1 MKRSLFRQMK
11 PIALA
16 AVGVFLGRGA
26 CADTTLTFDAR
37 PAGQAQNAAI
47 LQSFGDNAAASST
60 GVSVID
66 PGTPDIG
73 LSWQATGGRW
83 DYYVDAVW
91 SAAQLDSSGVGD
103 LHEIVFSPGPAT
115 AAVIKSFNFHPYYDN
130 GLDYSYDWRVLSGT
144 TVLTNGSIAFTS
156 DSTKNHPVNINYQGV
171 LGAALTLQLERTGG
185 TDAGGN
191 IAIDDLVFAQF
202 PLPAGPAVTFL
213 TPGPGETGVAPEIR
227 FAATIKD
234 ASTAVDTNSISL
246 TLNGTAVAPTV
257 SKSTN
262 LTTVAYQ
269 AAGLLPSGTNKY
281 VLTFRDLAAVPKSY
295 TNADIFAVANY
306 RSISLPPPIVFENF
320 NSTPEGSLP
329 PGWSQTNY
337 TDIQNPLLDL
347 QNLDS
352 ASYATWIAV
361 DAARFTN
368 SFISYSD
375 TNQLVDYSLVL
386 SPSPSNVVNGA
397 YVRDLA
403 TGRFLIG
410 NSGYRNGRSQVMF
423 LFTPD
428 FNLTGKT
435 NVYLSF
441 HSLWEQNQDS
451 IAAVEYSTNAGQTWL
466 PVVYMLDRPDVL
478 LDANTNIDAAATF
491 STEAG
496 TAAEAI
502 PFYTDP
508 VDGQDKGGIYGAFIG
523 VAQAQWPTLA
533 PYISPRVNDDDVES
547 KRVELFRLP
556 NADNQPAVRFRFS
569 TAGTDSWY
577 WGIDDFGLYSIP
589 GSSTGPMLSIRRENN
604 EVVVS
609 WPANASGFTLES
621 KPTLTNPAWSAVTGV
636 SNNSVRVVIGPTNQ
650 FFRLRQ

>member
-1 MKRSLFRQMK
+1 MK
-11 PIALA
+11 PVALA

-26 CADTTLTFDAR
+26 SADTTLTFDAR
-37 PAGQAQNAAI
+37 PAGQGQNVPI

-60 GVSVID
+60 GVSVTD

-73 LSWQATGGRW
+73 LTWQATGGRW

-91 SAAQLDSSGVGD
+91 SAAQLDSSNVGD
-103 LHEIVFSPGPAT
+103 LHEIVFTPSPTT

-130 GLDYSYDWRVLSGT
+130 SLDYSYDWRVLSGA
-144 TVLTNGSIAFTS
+144 TVLTNGSISFVS
-156 DSTKNHPVNINYQGV
+156 DATKNHPININYQGA
-171 LGAALTLQLERTGG
+171 LGVALTLQLERTGG
-185 TDAGGN
+185 TDGGGN
-191 IAIDDLVFAQF
+191 IAIDDLRFAQF
-202 PLPAGPAVTFL
+202 PAPAGPSVTFL
-213 TPGPGETGVAPEIR
+213 TPSPGQNSVAPEIR

-234 ASTAVDTNSISL
+234 ASTAVNTNSIVL
-246 TLNGTAVAPTV
+246 TLNGTAVARTV
-257 SKSTN
+257 AKSTN
-262 LTTVAYQ
+262 LTTVTYQ
-269 AAGLLPSGTNKY
+269 AAGLLPSGTNTY
-281 VLTFRDLAAVPKSY
+281 VLTFRDLATVPKSY
-295 TNADIFAVANY
+295 TNQVTFTVANY
-306 RSISLPPPIVFENF
+306 QSISLPPPIVFENF

-329 PGWSQTNY
+329 PGWAQTNY
-337 TDIQNPLLDL
+337 TDIQNPVLDL

-352 ASYATWIAV
+352 ASFATWIAI

-368 SFISYSD
+368 SFIGYSD
-375 TNQLVDYSLVL
+375 TNYLVDYSLVL

-410 NSGYRNGRSQVMF
+410 NSGYRNGRSQVMY

-435 NVYLSF
+435 NIYLSF

-478 LDANTNIDAAATF
+478 LDANSNIDAVATF
-491 STEAG
+491 STEGATAG
-496 TAAEAI
+496 EAI
-502 PFYTDP
+502 AFYTDP
-508 VDGQDKGGIYGAFIG
+508 ADGQDKGGIYGAFIG
-523 VAQAQWPTLA
+523 VAQAQWSSLA
-533 PYISPRVNDDDVES
+533 PFISPRVNDDEVES

-556 NADNQPAVRFRFS
+556 RADNQPAVRLRFS
-569 TAGTDSWY
+569 TSGTDSWY

-589 GSSTGPMLSIRRENN
+589 GSSTGPTLTIRRENT
-604 EVVVS
+604 EVVIS
-609 WPANASGFTLES
+609 WPANVSGFTLES
-621 KPTLTNPAWSAVTGV
+621 TPTLTNPLWSTVTGAT
-636 SNNSVRVVIGPTNQ
+636 NNSVRVVIGSNNQ